1 MKSLNFIPFPTLD
14 SDRLRFR
21 KLTNDDAPEI
31 LKLRG
36 NPKTM
41 KFIPRPLIKDI
52 EGALEHIKMINDFSD
67 EKCEDKKNDIEEK
80 IENEDINIDLIIDD
94 VKKIGDSVADEII
107 KVCN

>member
-1 MKSLNFIPFPTLD
+1 
-14 SDRLRFR
+14 
-21 KLTNDDAPEI
+21 
-31 LKLRG
+31 
-36 NPKTM
+36 
-41 KFIPRPLIKDI
+41 
-52 EGALEHIKMINDFSD
+52 MINDFSD